1 MTSVRYR
8 GFDIVP
14 RPYQLADTGQWT
26 VDVTIHRGERFR
38 SFALDEHHPTLEDAT
53 RQCIGL
59 GQRIIDGRVK
69 GWSVEVLR
77 HQVGMMEA
85 LRHLLTTESIA
96 IVLMGVAA
104 VLSYGGYAMMRA
116 VR

>member
-8 GFDIVP
+8 GFDIVA
-14 RPYQLADTGQWT
+14 RPYQLADSGQWT
-26 VDVTIHRGERFR
+26 VDVTIHRGDRFR
-38 SFALDEHHPTLEDAT
+38 SFALNEHHATLEEAT

-69 GWSVEVLR
+69 GWSVDMLR
-77 HQVGMMEA
+77 HHLGFMEA
-85 LRHLLTTESIA
+85 IRRLFSAESLTV
-96 IVLMGVAA
+96 VLVGVAA
-104 VLSYGGYAMMRA
+104 VLGYGGYAILHA